1 MVIKSLQQAI
11 KALFNFRTWFVVLC
25 PPLLTGFLLS
35 VLLIVFWNSLSVSV
49 THTFSN
55 WAWVQWLGEV
65 LVGNREALPA
75 IFSSAFLLMVFI
87 PVLFVA
93 VLLVTSIFVTPLVQR
108 EVAVKYFSNL
118 EKKKG
123 GSTLGSLAN
132 SLQTLTVFVVL
143 FFLTLPLWLIPGM
156 PLVIPAI
163 LVIWMNKKIF
173 VYDVLQDYASK
184 EERVL
189 IAKKQSAGLWG
200 LGALLVFASY
210 IPFAFILLPVF
221 SAFAYSFYGLN
232 SLERLRNQA

>member
-11 KALFNFRTWFVVLC
+11 RALFSFRTWFVVLL
-25 PPLLTGFLLS
+25 PPLFTGFLLS
-35 VLLIVFWNSLSVSV
+35 ILLIVYWNPLSVSV
-49 THTFSN
+49 TNTFAS
-55 WAWVQWLGEV
+55 WAWMQWLGGV
-65 LVGNREALPA
+65 VVGNQNALPA

-87 PVLFVA
+87 PVLFVS

-108 EVAVKYFSNL
+108 EVAIKYFTNL

-132 SLQTLTVFVVL
+132 SLKALMVFVFL
-143 FFLTLPLWLIPGM
+143 FLLTLPFWLIPGM

-184 EERVL
+184 EERL
-189 IAKKQSAGLWG
+189 KIANQEAAGLWG
-200 LGALLVFASY
+200 LGALLVLFSY

-221 SAFAYSFYGLN
+221 SAFAYSFYSLN
-232 SLERLRNQA
+232 SLERLRNQG